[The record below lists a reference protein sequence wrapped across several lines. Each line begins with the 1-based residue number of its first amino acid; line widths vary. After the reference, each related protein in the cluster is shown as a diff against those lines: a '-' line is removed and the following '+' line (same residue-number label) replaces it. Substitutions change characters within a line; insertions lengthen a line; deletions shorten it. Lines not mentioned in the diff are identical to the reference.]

1 MVVLLLL
8 SMLLPDLARA
18 AALPLAVAGAMVGI
32 PHGAVDHLVPAW
44 WPGSRPRS
52 PRVRRA
58 DGARMLC
65 FVIAYTAV
73 AMTALAALLV
83 VPTPTLMAF
92 LVLSAVHFGRGEVVT
107 SAERAGR
114 PVPSTSADWPVTLAH
129 GLAVVGLLVWARPPT
144 TDPFLRPLSPMLA
157 DLTAQTRGAG
167 LLLVAV
173 AVGGGAL
180 VLSRTRRWLELAEL
194 LLLAG
199 TFALAPPLAAFGIYF
214 GGWHAP
220 RHTARLL
227 DLARGARRVD
237 VGTSEAGSGWG
248 PAAAVLGRAAALP
261 SMAALAAVG
270 ALWAARDLASI
281 QAEVGVLLAL
291 TFPHAAVVM
300 ALDRRAVV
308 PSSRASNALTSGLR

>member
-1 MVVLLLL
+1 M
-8 SMLLPDLARA
+8 
-18 AALPLAVAGAMVGI
+18 
-32 PHGAVDHLVPAW
+32 
-44 WPGSRPRS
+44 
-52 PRVRRA
+52 
-58 DGARMLC
+58 
-65 FVIAYTAV
+65 
-73 AMTALAALLV
+73 
-83 VPTPTLMAF
+83 
-92 LVLSAVHFGRGEVVT
+92 
-107 SAERAGR
+107 
-114 PVPSTSADWPVTLAH
+114 
-129 GLAVVGLLVWARPPT
+129 
-144 TDPFLRPLSPMLA
+144 
-157 DLTAQTRGAG
+157 
-167 LLLVAV
+167 
-173 AVGGGAL
+173 
-180 VLSRTRRWLELAEL
+180 LSRTRRWLELAEL